1 MKTRRNFTRE
11 FKLSVLRELESGKNV
26 AQLSRENNL
35 YPSLIGRWKKELQND
50 PENAFQG
57 NGNTYK
63 DIARIAEL
71 EKLVGRL
78 YAENSLLKKALTN
91 LELHL
96 QEQRKK
102 STRR

>member
-1 MKTRRNFTRE
+1 MKTRRIFTRN

-35 YPSLIGRWKKELQND
+35 HPSLIARWKKEHQND
-50 PENAFQG
+50 PKNAFQG

-63 DIARIAEL
+63 DSARIAEL
-71 EKLVGRL
+71 EKLIGRL

-102 STRR
+102 NSRR